1 MWFIAGSKKLMPT
14 SLCLDLGGDHLVPM
28 AGSQRHGF
36 GSTFASF
43 EGIIPEVWLGSL
55 GPCSFDF
62 TRAGTSIA
70 GDLVETR
77 V

>member
-1 MWFIAGSKKLMPT
+1 MVYCWVEETAWPT
-14 SLCLDLGGDHLVPM
+14 SLCDLGGDHLVPM

-43 EGIIPEVWLGSL
+43 EGIIPSSPKCGEPHGTV
-55 GPCSFDF
+55 FVF
-62 TRAGTSIA
+62 TRAGTSI